1 MTSFLGRDGNGKGF
15 IVKIPVPWGMEI
27 LVLTIKYQPS

>member
-15 IVKIPVPWGMEI
+15 IVKIPVFLGDGDFSADHKIP
-27 LVLTIKYQPS
+27 T